1 MADRNVVL
9 PDPRLLVR
17 IEEEFWTD
25 DGTVPPDVSA
35 VVRGAPINGD
45 KFFAHALRQAR
56 EYSLRGTNMASLS
69 VDLIFPGWPLD
80 KTLAE
85 QLATYTRYATCPVT
99 DLRQAGFEVLATG
112 RAPHADVVLPS
123 LTILEA
129 QRLSQL
135 FARHED
141 RNPYKQRR

>member
-1 MADRNVVL
+1 MADRNIVL
-9 PDPRLLVR
+9 PDPRLLAR

-35 VVRGAPINGD
+35 VVRGAPISAE

-56 EYSLRGTNMASLS
+56 EYSLRSTNMASLS
-69 VDLIFPGWPLD
+69 VDLVLPGWPLD
-80 KTLAE
+80 KILAR
-85 QLATYTRYATCPVT
+85 QLATYTRYATCSVAY
-99 DLRQAGFEVLATG
+99 LRQAGFEVLATD

-123 LTILEA
+123 LTIVEA
-129 QRLSQL
+129 ERLSEL
-135 FARHED
+135 FASHED

>member
-1 MADRNVVL
+1 MADRNIVL
-9 PDPRLLVR
+9 PDPRLLIR

-35 VVRGAPINGD
+35 VVRGAPISTE

-56 EYSLRGTNMASLS
+56 EYSLRSTNMASLS
-69 VDLIFPGWPLD
+69 VDLVLPGWPLD
-80 KTLAE
+80 KILAG
-85 QLATYTRYATCPVT
+85 QLATYTRYATCSVT
-99 DLRQAGFEVLATG
+99 DLRRVGFEVLATG

-123 LTILEA
+123 LTIVEA
-129 QRLSQL
+129 ERLSEL
-135 FARHED
+135 FASHED